1 MSTILVK
8 KLKSF
13 KGYNFNEHSK
23 NITNTNITDS
33 DVTEFL
39 EIIHLLDCEFVNYN
53 ILNNFSI
60 TILGKR

>member
-1 MSTILVK
+1 MSTVLVK

-13 KGYNFNEHSK
+13 EGYTFNEHSQ
-23 NITNTNITDS
+23 NITNKNIIDS
-33 DVTEFL
+33 DVCEFL

-60 TILGKR
+60 TILGKK